1 MREEGAIPYTYP
13 ADIGQ
18 YDETDIGGIPARAK
32 EYGAELARSIDC
44 RGPLVE
50 EGLAALAC
58 GAFHI
63 TSAGRT
69 YFNTTPLGRAVTG
82 TLLVRAMQE
91 DGVDIWGEI
100 GRASCRAR
108 VRGGVRR

>member
-1 MREEGAIPYTYP
+1 MREEGAIPYTYT

-44 RGPLVE
+44 RGPLVG

-58 GAFHI
+58 GAFHR
-63 TSAGRT
+63 TRAGDSDVDT
-69 YFNTTPLGRAVTG
+69 AAQDGAVACTFLVTAALAEGVGR
-82 TLLVRAMQE
+82 R
-91 DGVDIWGEI
+91 GE
-100 GRASCRAR
+100 G
-108 VRGGVRR
+108 